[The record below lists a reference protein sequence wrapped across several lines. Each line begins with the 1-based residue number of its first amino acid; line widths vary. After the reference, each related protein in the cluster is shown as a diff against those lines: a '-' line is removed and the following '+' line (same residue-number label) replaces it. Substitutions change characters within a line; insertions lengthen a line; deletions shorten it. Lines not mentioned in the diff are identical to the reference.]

1 MFHYGILWSLRL
13 HSRSIRAASISAP
26 WRKFLQNS
34 TSYQNQSLRYWI
46 SGPYRPASCL
56 GNQWSLLIIMVS
68 DLASQSWSFLHLR
81 DECKMA
87 AGPGSTRMTFHRPMI
102 AFHHTFIAWFCPGI
116 LIRRYHCTCRRL
128 HRLSGGWN
136 LLSQRAPGRCL
147 SFISRLK
154 SIGRFLR
161 DHAVSR
167 IR

>member
-13 HSRSIRAASISAP
+13 HFRSIRAASISAP

-34 TSYQNQSLRYWI
+34 TSYQNQSLQYWI

-56 GNQWSLLIIMVS
+56 GNQLSLIIVVGYLVS
-68 DLASQSWSFLHLR
+68 RSWSFLRLR

-87 AGPGSTRMTFHRPMI
+87 GGPGSTRMTFHRPMI

-116 LIRRYHCTCRRL
+116 LIRRYRCTCRR
-128 HRLSGGWN
+128 HRRLSGGWN
-136 LLSQRAPGRCL
+136 LLSQRAPWRRL

-161 DHAVSR
+161 GHAVSR